1 MPNQKIL
8 YVTTEMYPYHEDSNM
23 GNMVHQMALKM
34 HQEGND
40 VRVFMPRF
48 GQISERKF
56 QLHEVIRLSGMNI
69 IINDLDQPLIIKVA
83 SLPGERLQVYF
94 IDNEEYFKRKQL
106 YFDDEGK
113 AFEDNNERA
122 VFFARGVI
130 ETIKKL
136 NWVPDV
142 IHING
147 WMASLI
153 PIYLKTFYKDDT
165 YFNDTKLVL
174 SLYNEEN
181 SELGNNSKEIL
192 TFDNITELTSLD
204 NPSFL
209 GFVND
214 SMNYVDSIVKGDEFL
229 VESLE
234 EAYGQASAEKSDY
247 LSVDAIAQL
256 Y

>member
-8 YVTTEMYPYHEDSNM
+8 YVTTEMYPYQEDTNM
-23 GNMVHQMALKM
+23 GSLVHKMALKM
-34 HQEGND
+34 HSEGND

-94 IDNEEYFKRKQL
+94 IDNEEYFKRKQY
-106 YFDDEGK
+106 YFDDEGNP
-113 AFEDNNERA
+113 FEDNNERA

-142 IHING
+142 IHLNG
-147 WMASLI
+147 WMSSLI
-153 PIYLKTFYKDDT
+153 PIYLKTYYKDDS
-165 YFNDTKLVL
+165 YFKDTKIVL
-174 SLYNEEN
+174 SVYNEDDIKLNEN
-181 SELGNNSKEIL
+181 TKEIL
-192 TFDNITELTSLD
+192 EFDNISELQSLN

-209 GFVND
+209 NFVND
-214 SMNYVDSIVKGDEFL
+214 SMNYVDVIVKGNEFL
-229 VESLE
+229 EEKLD
-234 EAYGQASAEKSDY
+234 EAYGKAEAEKSDY
-247 LSVDAIAQL
+247 LNADSIAQI

>member
-8 YVTTEMYPYHEDSNM
+8 YITTEMFPYQEDTNLATVV
-23 GNMVHQMALKM
+23 NKMALKM

-94 IDNEEYFKRKQL
+94 IDNEEYFKRKQY
-106 YFDDEGK
+106 YFDDEGNP
-113 AFEDNNERA
+113 FDDNDERA
-122 VFFARGVI
+122 IFFARGVI

-142 IHING
+142 VHLNG
-147 WMASLI
+147 WMSSFV
-153 PIYLKTFYKDDT
+153 PIYLKTYYETDT
-165 YFNDTKLVL
+165 YFKDAKIVL
-174 SLYNEEN
+174 SLYNEKDAVLSSNMDEK
-181 SELGNNSKEIL
+181 LK
-192 TFDNITELTSLD
+192 FDNISGLKALE
-204 NPSFL
+204 NPTTQN
-209 GFVND
+209 VVIE
-214 SMNYVDSIVKGDEFL
+214 SMNYVNSIVKGDEFL
-229 VESLE
+229 NE
-234 EAYGQASAEKSDY
+234 ELDKAFNETGTSKSEY
-247 LSVDAIAQL
+247 LDVDSINQL

>member
-8 YVTTEMYPYHEDSNM
+8 YVTTEMYPYQEDTNM
-23 GNMVHQMALKM
+23 GSLVHKMALKM
-34 HQEGND
+34 HSEGND

-94 IDNEEYFKRKQL
+94 IDNEEYFKRKQY
-106 YFDDEGK
+106 YFDDEGNP
-113 AFEDNNERA
+113 FEDNNERA

-142 IHING
+142 IHLNG
-147 WMASLI
+147 WMSSLI
-153 PIYLKTFYKDDT
+153 PIYLKTFYKDDS
-165 YFNDTKLVL
+165 YFKDTKIVL
-174 SLYNEEN
+174 SVYNEDDIKLNEN
-181 SELGNNSKEIL
+181 TKEIL
-192 TFDNITELTSLD
+192 EFDNISELQSLN

-209 GFVND
+209 NFVND
-214 SMNYVDSIVKGDEFL
+214 SMNYVDVIVKGNEFL
-229 VESLE
+229 EEKLD
-234 EAYGQASAEKSDY
+234 EAYGKAEAEKSDY
-247 LSVDAIAQL
+247 LNADSIAKI

>member
-8 YVTTEMYPYHEDSNM
+8 YVTTEMYPYQEDTNM
-23 GNMVHQMALKM
+23 GSLVHKMALKM
-34 HQEGND
+34 HSEGND

-94 IDNEEYFKRKQL
+94 IDNEEYFKRKQY
-106 YFDDEGK
+106 YFDDEG
-113 AFEDNNERA
+113 APFEDNNERA

-142 IHING
+142 IHLNG

-153 PIYLKTFYKDDT
+153 PIYLKTYYKDDS
-165 YFNDTKLVL
+165 YFKDTKIVL
-174 SLYNEEN
+174 SVYNEEDIPLKEN
-181 SELGNNSKEIL
+181 TKEIL
-192 TFDNITELTSLD
+192 EFDNISDLESLD
-204 NPSFL
+204 NPTFL
-209 GFVND
+209 SFVND
-214 SMNYVDSIVKGDEFL
+214 SMNYVDVIVKGNEFL
-229 VESLE
+229 E
-234 EAYGQASAEKSDY
+234 EKLDQAYGKADADKSDY
-247 LSVDAIAQL
+247 LNADSIAKV

>member
-8 YVTTEMYPYHEDSNM
+8 YVTTEMFPYKEDTNM
-23 GNMVHQMALKM
+23 GNMVNKMAIKM
-34 HQEGND
+34 HQAGND
-40 VRVFMPRF
+40 VRVFMPKF

-94 IDNEEYFKRKQL
+94 IDNDEYFKRKQY
-106 YFDDEGK
+106 YFDDEDQP
-113 AFEDNNERA
+113 FVDNNERA

-165 YFNDTKLVL
+165 YFKDTKLVL
-174 SLYNEEN
+174 SVYNEEDIAL
-181 SELGNNSKEIL
+181 SENTKEIL
-192 TFDNITELTSLD
+192 SFDNISGLASLD

-209 GFVND
+209 GFVSD
-214 SMNYVDSIVKGDEFL
+214 SMQYVDVIVKGDEFL
-229 VESLE
+229 EEKLES
-234 EAYGQASAEKSDY
+234 AYAGASTDKSDY
-247 LSVDAIAQL
+247 VNVEAIAQV